1 MSLNRDC
8 VLEGSDLSRHYGGL
22 IALDNVAI
30 ALRSGEIR
38 GLIGPN
44 GAGKS
49 TLMDLLSD
57 RGGATSGTVRFEGTD
72 ISRMPARL
80 RRRAG
85 LARSFPRTNIF
96 PDLGV
101 AQQVRLAAR
110 TVAADNADEVL
121 TELQLMPIAD
131 RRAADISYG
140 DQRRLDLALA
150 LVGRPRV
157 LRLDGPAAGFSMDE
171 SLALARLLR
180 DLAMR
185 WQVTVLIVEHDME
198 VIFSV
203 CSDLTVLHRGRILA
217 EGSPEQVRHAG
228 CGHRLSGQQRG
239 VMQLAASPHGVARPT
254 TRRVGD

>member
-1 MSLNRDC
+1 MNRDC
-8 VLEGSDLSRHYGGL
+8 VLEGSDLSRHYGGF
-22 IALDNVAI
+22 IALDNVSI
-30 ALRSGEIR
+30 SLQRGEIR

-49 TLMDLLSD
+49 TLMDLLSG
-57 RGGATSGTVRFEGTD
+57 RGAATSGTVRFEGTD

-85 LARSFPRTNIF
+85 LARSFQRTNIF

-101 AQQVRLAAR
+101 AEQVRLAAR
-110 TVAADNADEVL
+110 AVAADNAEEVL
-121 TELQLMPIAD
+121 AELELTPIVD

-157 LRLDGPAAGFSMDE
+157 LLLDEPAAGLSMGE
-171 SLALARLLR
+171 SLTLARLLR
-180 DLAMR
+180 DLAAR

-198 VIFSV
+198 VIFSI
-203 CSDLTVLHRGRILA
+203 CSHLTVLHLGRILA
-217 EGSPEQVRHAG
+217 EGSPEQVRAMPDVVTAYLG
-228 CGHRLSGQQRG
+228 SS
-239 VMQLAASPHGVARPT
+239 AA
-254 TRRVGD
+254 